1 MSGWTIVMRGEVEES
16 VVDDVVAYAGQRG
29 FRVIVQQGDLREID
43 LMQAVLGMDP
53 DASYTVI
60 QTLASMRRRG
70 VATLE
75 ALTHMS
81 FERFWQMSGDATP
94 LLLTLM
100 VRHYATFTDV
110 NPADLVPDITV
121 DDLSTRVYNRLNNAH
136 VLSTVALRH
145 VSATALL
152 DGTRNLSHKGL
163 DEIRAFL
170 RSRNL
175 ALRGE

>member
-1 MSGWTIVMRGEVEES
+1 MSGWTIVMRGDVQQAA
-16 VVDDVVAYAGQRG
+16 VDDVAAYAEQRG
-29 FRVIVQQGDLREID
+29 FRVTVQQGGLREID
-43 LMQAVLGMDP
+43 LMRAVLRMDP

-70 VATLE
+70 VVTLE
-75 ALTHMS
+75 ALTHMQ
-81 FERFWQMSGDATP
+81 FERFWQMSGEATP
-94 LLLTLM
+94 LLLALM

-110 NPADLVPDITV
+110 NPVDLVPDITV

-136 VLSTVALRH
+136 ILSTVALQH
-145 VSATALL
+145 VSATALA
-152 DGTRNLSHKGL
+152 DGTRNLSHRGL